1 MRTSR
6 LAEFPHLA
14 VAAVAALASGCQ
26 ATGPAT
32 ARPAEVPIGE
42 FHADAPPK
50 STPEDDKSSGSS
62 PTSSASAKNEDG
74 GSLGGTG
81 AAEGKESLATKLD
94 DKNAFAGATFG
105 NGPRAFRGLKQAEKK
120 GDRTTYHVPAGRSY
134 ASAPLN
140 NVDYTFTNGK
150 LGVIAFTVKN
160 SADCKSVRAALERDF
175 GAPQK
180 VVPSPET
187 AVWKGAK
194 VALRYNGG
202 LTCGGMV
209 VSREHGGP
217 DFAGV
222 DN

>member
-1 MRTSR
+1 MRAPR
-6 LAEFPHLA
+6 LAEFPLF
-14 VAAVAALASGCQ
+14 AVAALSAGCQ
-26 ATGPAT
+26 PTGPAN

-42 FHADAPPK
+42 FRADAPPK
-50 STPEDDKSSGSS
+50 STPDDKSSASS
-62 PTSSASAKNEDG
+62 TPASSSSAKNEDG
-74 GSLGGTG
+74 GSLGGGGDTT
-81 AAEGKESLATKLD
+81 KESVATKLD
-94 DKNAFAGATFG
+94 DKNGFAGATFG

-120 GDRTTYHVPAGRSY
+120 GDRVTYHAPAGRTY

-140 NVDYTFTNGK
+140 NVDYTFTSGK
-150 LGVIAFTVKN
+150 LGIINFTVKN
-160 SADCKSVRAALERDF
+160 SADCKSFRAALERDF
-175 GAPQK
+175 GSPQK

-209 VSREHGGP
+209 VSREHGGA
-217 DFAGV
+217 DFTGV